1 MLALLVL
8 LAMAAR
14 TRALADE
21 EVPNGEGELQP
32 SELVEPVVEEPPPPK
47 HISGNMVGLA
57 FGLAVGGDPLV
68 AAEYANGEER
78 RITAAGGAEFAV
90 TFALTPLWAG
100 VFGFGVS
107 GELGWKLQ
115 LVSATNG
122 EVMLTRVPAV
132 ATAHMLAKVVE
143 GQYVAVLAGIQ
154 HDVGIGFEVSGV
166 GQAPAYSL
174 QSGLG
179 LLAGL
184 GYHYLFTEHLSFDF
198 RLRFVKLDYT
208 AHAGSDT
215 ATVKANHVSFLLGVS
230 YIFGGTSGVSP

>member
-1 MLALLVL
+1 MLALVVL
-8 LAMAAR
+8 LAMAVR

-21 EVPNGEGELQP
+21 EAPNGGGELLP
-32 SELVEPVVEEPPPPK
+32 GELVPVVEEPPPPK
-47 HISGNMVGLA
+47 HMSGNMVGLG

-68 AAEYANGEER
+68 AAEYVNGEER

-90 TFALTPLWAG
+90 TFAMTPLWAG
-100 VFGFGVS
+100 VLGFGVS

-115 LVSATNG
+115 LVAATNG

-132 ATAHMLAKVVE
+132 ATAHMMAKAVE
-143 GQYVAVLAGIQ
+143 GHYVAVVAGIQ
-154 HDVGIGFEVSGV
+154 HDFGIGFDASGV
-166 GQAPAYSL
+166 GQVPPYSL

-184 GYHYLFTEHLSFDF
+184 GYEYLFTERFSFDC

-208 AHAGSDT
+208 AHAGSES
-215 ATVKANHVSFLLGVS
+215 ATVKANHFSFLLGAS
-230 YIFGGTSGVSP
+230 YIFGGASGVSP